1 MKTISKMRNIIF
13 ILLVI
18 MTTIFISNENVFAAE
33 VDNFEQLKN
42 EIKTGTDKEI
52 KIKQAIEVTET
63 LIIGR
68 DVTISG
74 GELKA
79 ESSLISSDTDF
90 EIQRRSGN
98 IFYLE
103 KGKSLTL
110 ENITLDGNEKA
121 RIIFTE
127 GGSIILKNATLQNGT
142 TENFGKLEKAG
153 DDKQNYSGGAILATQ
168 ASKLDVTG
176 GSFIN
181 NNTGSKYLDAKR
193 AAEGGAIK
201 IDSSELTVNGTTFT
215 GNHLDSSADEG
226 GRQGGAIEATN
237 TTATINNATFDIVG
251 PFNTGGAIKFED
263 CPQATVTG
271 STFTIAENEGQFGV
285 AGGAITSQGS
295 NLTIDNS
302 TFNTGKGSYVQE
314 SGGLIQVADSGEFHL
329 KNSTLNGSGVG
340 WNETGANKTA
350 KYGGAIVFYDDSSVT
365 ATIENTTIQNFTA
378 EISGGGIALNTQVGK
393 NGGTNLTLIDTK
405 ILNNLAYAYNMTA
418 YGGGIFVGEGNTVT
432 MKGGQISSK
441 ESSSVGGGI
450 YNEGKVTLTKSEKG
464 NAQIVNNK
472 AYHMAA
478 GVLNDGELIVDYANF
493 SGNAKGDWS
502 NANQHVY
509 KKDEMA
515 GENIYAVK
523 DVTITPNAK
532 FDGKDVRILDD
543 QSKIILTGKLT
554 KQINVSISEAS
565 KKQPDKTIND
575 PRYPLHPKFN
585 ESQNRKVGYIV
596 AAGDGSYTPTAEDA
610 KQIHYVSKD
619 TSQARAEFGDQEST
633 GKWDFVLNPNTKQVV
648 LGQRVKLTLHANGY
662 PQTPAKF
669 EGVTA
674 GRDDENGIL
683 TKLTSEESE
692 DKKEDIYDIY
702 EPGPKSAILAPK
714 PVRKNYA
721 FTGWYKEFSVRDNAP
736 DENKPKKTKV
746 NDQKLVEG
754 AGEITSII
762 EPNEYE
768 LYAGWEKAIKVKKVW
783 DDEDNKYG
791 NRPDKVTVTLYP
803 SNSSSKSSADP
814 IELNAKNNWEGE
826 FKNIKP
832 SKYGYTVKENP
843 EQSPGYEEGVVSRN
857 DKDGFVVTNKT
868 EFITISGSKTWVH
881 DGNEGTIPTDVT
893 VTLKENGTATDKVVT
908 GESWKFENLPKYKNQ
923 QEVKYTLEES
933 PVKNYN
939 STKSE
944 DGYSFTNTFTNK
956 FKVIYEFKPED
967 SSKTLPEDVTKLLPG
982 EEKDKENGKKVT
994 PSTSEFADVTTDDG
1008 TWSFVSWNPTEHII
1022 NGADVKFVGTWKFTK
1037 KEEPKTGSV
1046 YVKYVAEDG
1055 KVLEAESKVLENVEV
1070 GTEYTTEQKTFDGY
1084 EFLAMG
1090 EGSAAANGTVVE
1102 GKQTVIYVYKV
1113 KPVPQPKTGSVY
1125 VKYLAEDGTELEA
1138 ESKVLENV
1146 EVGTEYTTE
1155 QKTFDGYEFL
1165 AMGEGSAAANGTVIE
1180 GDLHV
1185 TYVYKKTEVTPEPE
1199 PKPDPDPNPQPPT
1212 TDIITK
1218 YVDEDGNNIIP
1229 PRDGDRPKEF
1239 IPGYEYLR
1247 TERSEKLVKH
1257 IYTRIHER
1265 DDNSWFPVFP
1275 SIERDKKI
1283 ETHPVK
1289 TSVPEKVKLNKE
1301 DHKAYMFGYPDWTFL
1316 PNKNMTRAE
1325 VTAMFARLLKNYP
1338 STDVKYN
1345 LPYSDVFEKD
1355 WYYPAVGFMTE
1366 NKIVTGY
1373 EDGKFR
1379 PNDPITRAEFATIA
1393 SKFEDLVG
1401 DKVNGFYDVP
1411 ESHWALKYINSAYA
1425 RGWVAGYED
1434 GSFRPDRNITR
1445 AEVVTITNKML
1456 IRYADVDFVRANK
1469 DLLINFKDLDE
1480 GHWAYF
1486 NIMEATHGH
1495 DFMRKSNGKDELW
1508 ERLNGEAFIFP
1519 ELRYKE
1525 R

>member
-1 MKTISKMRNIIF
+1 MKTISKMRNVIF

-18 MTTIFISNENVFAAE
+18 MATIFISNENVFAAE
-33 VDNFEQLKN
+33 VDNFAELKSAIDGSEN
-42 EIKTGTDKEI
+42 EIIVKGTIIVK
-52 KIKQAIEVTET
+52 ET
-63 LIIGR
+63 L
-68 DVTISG
+68 DVKNNVKISG

-98 IFYLE
+98 IFYVE

-127 GGSIILKNATLQNGT
+127 GGSIKLKNAILQNGT
-142 TENFGKLEKAG
+142 TENFGKLEKAS

-168 ASKLDVTG
+168 ASKLDVTD

-201 IDSSELTVNGTTFT
+201 IDSSELIVNGTTFT

-226 GRQGGAIEATN
+226 GRQGGAIEATH

-554 KQINVSISEAS
+554 NQINVSISEVP
-565 KKQPDKTIND
+565 KKHDKTAEELKKL
-575 PRYPLHPKFN
+575 PLHPKFV
-585 ESQNRKVGYIV
+585 EKQKRKVGYLV
-596 AAGDGSYTPTAEDA
+596 AAGDGSYTPTSEDA

-619 TSQARAEFGDQEST
+619 TSQARAEFGDHEST
-633 GKWDFVLNPNTKQVV
+633 GKWDFVLNPKTKQVV

-702 EPGPKSAILAPK
+702 APGPKSAILAPK

-762 EPNEYE
+762 EPNKYE
-768 LYAGWEKAIKVKKVW
+768 LFAGWEKAIKVKKVW

-791 NRPDKVTVTLYP
+791 NRPKSVTVTLYP
-803 SNSSSKSSADP
+803 RNSRVKPYADP
-814 IELNAKNNWEGE
+814 IELNAENDWKGE
-826 FKNIKP
+826 FKNIRP
-832 SKYGYTVKENP
+832 SKVGYTVKEDP
-843 EQSPGYEEGVVSRN
+843 EQSPGYEKGVVTGS
-857 DKDGFVVTNKT
+857 DKGGFVVTNKT
-868 EFITISGSKTWVH
+868 EFITISGSKEWDHTGN
-881 DGNEGTIPTDVT
+881 DGDKPTTVT
-893 VTLKENGTATDKVVT
+893 VNLLENGNKIKEAS
-908 GESWKFENLPKYKNQ
+908 GESWEFKDLPKYKNKNL
-923 QEVKYTLEES
+923 VNYTLTEN
-933 PVKNYN
+933 PVKNYT
-939 STKSE
+939 SAKGE
-944 DGYSFTNTFTNK
+944 GEYDFKNTYTNK
-956 FKVIYEFKPED
+956 FKVIHKFEAQGT
-967 SSKTLPEDVTKLLPG
+967 SKDLPKEVMDLLPEDKNLY
-982 EEKDKENGKKVT
+982 DKGKEVKPIT
-994 PSTSEFADVTTDDG
+994 PNQTEVSTDE
-1008 TWSFVSWNPTEHII
+1008 
-1022 NGADVKFVGTWKFTK
+1022 GTWKFGGWDKNEETITDKDVTFTGTWTFAEKKSDFTVTK
-1037 KEEPKTGSV
+1037 TVDKQTYEKAGEELKYTVIVTNTGEKDLTGLTISDDKTTFENPTFDLKKGESKEF
-1046 YVKYVAEDG
+1046 KYTYTVTNDD
-1055 KVLEAESKVLENVEV
+1055 VTAESITNTAKVKLGDKEKEAKATSKLVEKESDFTVTKTVDKATYEKAGDVLNYTVVVKNTGEKKLENLTITDSLVTITDNTFTLDVNESKEFTYTYTVTDADVTAKNVTNTATVTLDKDSKTASTTSTLKEDKPKPPVTNIITEYVDIYGNELIPSKDGDQPVEV
-1070 GTEYTTEQKTFDGY
+1070 
-1084 EFLAMG
+1084 
-1090 EGSAAANGTVVE
+1090 
-1102 GKQTVIYVYKV
+1102 
-1113 KPVPQPKTGSVY
+1113 
-1125 VKYLAEDGTELEA
+1125 
-1138 ESKVLENV
+1138 
-1146 EVGTEYTTE
+1146 
-1155 QKTFDGYEFL
+1155 
-1165 AMGEGSAAANGTVIE
+1165 
-1180 GDLHV
+1180 
-1185 TYVYKKTEVTPEPE
+1185 
-1199 PKPDPDPNPQPPT
+1199 
-1212 TDIITK
+1212 
-1218 YVDEDGNNIIP
+1218 
-1229 PRDGDRPKEF
+1229 
-1239 IPGYEYLR
+1239 IPGYEFIETRR
-1247 TERSEKLVKH
+1247 TEKVVSH
-1257 IYTRIHER
+1257 IYKKIER
-1265 DDNSWFPVFP
+1265 EEPNPWFPVFP

-1289 TSVPEKVKLNKE
+1289 TSVPEKVLLNKE

-1338 STDVKYN
+1338 STDVKIQ
-1345 LPYSDVFEKD
+1345 L
-1355 WYYPAVGFMTE
+1355 A
-1366 NKIVTGY
+1366 IQ
-1373 EDGKFR
+1373 R
-1379 PNDPITRAEFATIA
+1379 
-1393 SKFEDLVG
+1393 
-1401 DKVNGFYDVP
+1401 
-1411 ESHWALKYINSAYA
+1411 
-1425 RGWVAGYED
+1425 
-1434 GSFRPDRNITR
+1434 
-1445 AEVVTITNKML
+1445 
-1456 IRYADVDFVRANK
+1456 
-1469 DLLINFKDLDE
+1469 
-1480 GHWAYF
+1480 
-1486 NIMEATHGH
+1486 
-1495 DFMRKSNGKDELW
+1495 
-1508 ERLNGEAFIFP
+1508 RL
-1519 ELRYKE
+1519 
-1525 R
+1525 